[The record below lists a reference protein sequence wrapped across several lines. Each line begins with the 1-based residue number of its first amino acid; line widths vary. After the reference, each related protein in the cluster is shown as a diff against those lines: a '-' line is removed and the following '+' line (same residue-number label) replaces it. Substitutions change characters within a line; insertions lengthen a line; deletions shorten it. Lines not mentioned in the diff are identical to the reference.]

1 MTDAQSK
8 TGMRVLIAGIIIL
21 VVGIVLAAIPVTHEE
36 CVTFGLQ
43 VCATVTT
50 FPYAMYGGAIFIVGL
65 ILAIV
70 GGVMTM
76 SGRETPAPG
85 QAQYQ
90 QQYQQPYYG
99 QPAQQYQAQNPQY
112 AAQPYP
118 QQQPT
123 PIGTCGY
130 CRRPFYQGETVCQG
144 CGYGIP
150 VGQYGTEYMQPEVV
164 QEES

>member
-1 MTDAQSK
+1 
-8 TGMRVLIAGIIIL
+8 MRVLIAGIIIL
-21 VVGIVLAAIPVTHEE
+21 VVGIIVAAIPVTHEE

-50 FPYAMYGGAIFIVGL
+50 FPYAPYGGVLFIVGL
-65 ILAIV
+65 LLAIV
-70 GGVMTM
+70 GGVMTY
-76 SGRETPAPG
+76 SNRPAPTAPQG
-85 QAQYQ
+85 
-90 QQYQQPYYG
+90 QYQQPYYG
-99 QPAQQYQAQNPQY
+99 QQGQQYQAQNPQY
-112 AAQPYP
+112 ASQPYQAQNPQYTAQPYP

-130 CRRPFYQGETVCQG
+130 CSRPFYQGETVCQG

-150 VGQYGTEYMQPEVV
+150 VGQYGTEYAQPEAV